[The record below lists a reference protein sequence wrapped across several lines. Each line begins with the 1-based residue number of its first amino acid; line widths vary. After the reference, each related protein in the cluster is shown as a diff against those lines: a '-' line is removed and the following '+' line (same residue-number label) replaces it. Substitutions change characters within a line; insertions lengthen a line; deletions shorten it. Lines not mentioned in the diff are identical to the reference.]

1 LEISVLSKTQKKST
15 EIRKLFT
22 QGGEESSGRPPTIYD
37 SCAERF
43 DMYDGMKKLMKYA
56 KGVSAKTH
64 GFDSDGNDVDIN
76 YGKMIQIVKN
86 SNYEGFIGVE
96 SQDFTMDPIE
106 AIQASKK
113 LLLNSYS

>member
-1 LEISVLSKTQKKST
+1 
-15 EIRKLFT
+15 
-22 QGGEESSGRPPTIYD
+22 
-37 SCAERF
+37 
-43 DMYDGMKKLMKYA
+43 MYDGMKKLMKYA

>member
-1 LEISVLSKTQKKST
+1 
-15 EIRKLFT
+15 
-22 QGGEESSGRPPTIYD
+22 
-37 SCAERF
+37 
-43 DMYDGMKKLMKYA
+43 
-56 KGVSAKTH
+56 
-64 GFDSDGNDVDIN
+64 
-76 YGKMIQIVKN
+76 MIQIVKN